1 MAPKIKIRVVDKK
14 SNFKLWLPAIPFWLI
29 VSLSSLALKFKD
41 VIVKNIDGSDEGIK
55 LVLELLDSE
64 IIKDLINE
72 LKGNGKFD
80 LIDLFTGDGTMVK
93 ISVI

>member
-1 MAPKIKIRVVDKK
+1 MASKIKIRVVDKK

-29 VSLSSLALKFKD
+29 VSLSSLTLKFKHIIIKD
-41 VIVKNIDGSDEGIK
+41 TDHSDKDIK
-55 LVLELLDSE
+55 LILELLDSG

-93 ISVI
+93 ISVT